1 MLPVLLLGHDENET
15 FGLAPAGLAD
25 RGLEVLEHR
34 AISDAPL
41 PGIDEVSGV
50 VVFGGEMNVNE
61 TDRYPFLAEERA
73 YVRAAVDAG
82 VPYLGI
88 CLGSQMLA
96 RAMGYDVYPAG
107 VRELGFNALH
117 PTPKAKHDPLLSI
130 FREGDM
136 VFHWHEDTF
145 GLPDGATVLATG
157 DVVHLQAFRIGERAW
172 GTQFHFEVDR
182 AELEL
187 WLEAAGE
194 SVVLAWGKTSAQV
207 LEESDRFHAS
217 QQERAID
224 LFGRFGGVV
233 RAASIARSTTG

>member
-1 MLPVLLLGHDENET
+1 MAPVLLIGHDLNET
-15 FGLAPAGLAD
+15 FGLAPVGLAQ

-34 AISDAPL
+34 SMSGAPL

-50 VVFGGEMNVNE
+50 VVFGGEMNVNR
-61 TDRYPFLAEERA
+61 TDRYPFLADERA
-73 YVRAAVDAG
+73 YVRTAVDAG

-96 RAMGYDVYPAG
+96 RAMGHEVYPAG

-117 PTPKAKHDPLLSI
+117 PTPEARHDPVLSV

-145 GLPDGATVLATG
+145 ELPDGATVLVTG

-187 WLEAAGE
+187 WLGAAGE
-194 SVVLAWGKTSAQV
+194 DVVRAWGKTSAQV
-207 LEESDRFHAS
+207 LDESDRFHAI
-217 QQERAID
+217 QEQRAID
-224 LFGRFGGVV
+224 LFGGFGDVV
-233 RAASIARSTTG
+233 RAASTTRSFIG